1 MSISTSIQSKTAII
15 DITVQPKS
23 SRSIIKCEGTT
34 IKVYLN
40 SPPVEGKANN
50 ECILLFSKALGMPK
64 SRIEISKGEKG
75 KKKRIVINGLSTEE
89 VYSILMK
96 ATKV

>member
-1 MSISTSIQSKTAII
+1 MSISTSFQSNTAII

-23 SRSIIKCEGTT
+23 SRSVIKCEGAA

-50 ECILLFSKALGMPK
+50 ECIQLFSKALGLPK
-64 SRIEISKGEKG
+64 SRIEICKGEKG
-75 KKKRIVINGLSTEE
+75 KKKRLVINGLSTEE
-89 VYSILMK
+89 VYSILTK

>member
-1 MSISTSIQSKTAII
+1 MSISTSFQSKTAII

-23 SRSIIKCEGTT
+23 SRSIIKCDGTT

-50 ECILLFSKALGMPK
+50 ECITLLSKALGLPK
-64 SRIEISKGEKG
+64 SRIEIFKGEKG
-75 KKKRIVINGLSTEE
+75 KKKRIAINGLSTEE
-89 VYSILMK
+89 VYSILTK